1 MVFGAATGV
10 AALSV
15 MVAPQTAAAAAAA
28 PVSSIYSATQ
38 NTCLDTSTTD
48 PQHYFLDTY
57 GHPCDGASSQA
68 YAFQAVAGSPGGYT
82 IVSQATGQCLRMYR
96 QAIRQT
102 PCTSGQPGPVWTIQ
116 PVGTSG
122 NQYQI
127 IVLNSAGG
135 TTNDC
140 VQVFPAPSGYPGPLF
155 ELKACSSDPSEILTI
170 DATL

>member
-1 MVFGAATGV
+1 M
-10 AALSV
+10 
-15 MVAPQTAAAAAAA
+15 APQTADAAQAA

-68 YAFQAVAGSPGGYT
+68 YAFQAVAGSPGRYA
-82 IVSQATGQCLRMYR
+82 ILSQATGQCLTKYR
-96 QAIRQT
+96 QGIRQT
-102 PCTSGQPGPVWTIQ
+102 PCTGGQPEPLWTIQ

-127 IVLNSAGG
+127 VIPNTAGG

-140 VQVFPAPSGYPGPLF
+140 VRVLPAPSGWPGPLF
-155 ELKACSSDPSEILTI
+155 ELQACNSDPSELLTI
-170 DATL
+170 HATL